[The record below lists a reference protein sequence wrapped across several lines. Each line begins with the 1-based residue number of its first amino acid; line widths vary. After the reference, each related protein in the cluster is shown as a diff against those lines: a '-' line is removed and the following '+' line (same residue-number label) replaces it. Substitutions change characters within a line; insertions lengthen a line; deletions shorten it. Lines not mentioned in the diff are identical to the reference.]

1 MKVNITKKEYEA
13 LVKMV
18 GIANWIISA
27 YETEDQ
33 EDSLKPFNEL
43 EQRIYSFAKDYGL
56 DKDIV
61 LDRKLGM
68 YFTTKEYEEES
79 VLKYIEQYEEEFF
92 WEELISRLA
101 ERDFIREHGAE
112 KINKMT
118 LQERFEK
125 ISKFEKKYGEEFEQN
140 GLENIRF

>member
-1 MKVNITKKEYEA
+1 MKINITKKEYEA

-18 GIANWIISA
+18 GIANWIINA

-33 EDSLKPFNEL
+33 EDCLKPFNEL

-68 YFTTKEYEEES
+68 YFMTKDYEEENI
-79 VLKYIEQYEEEFF
+79 LKFIEEYEEEFF

-101 ERDFIREHGAE
+101 ERDFIKKYGAE
-112 KINKMT
+112 KIGKMT

-125 ISKFEKKYGEEFEQN
+125 ISEFEKKYCEEFEKN
-140 GLENIRF
+140 GLENIEF